1 MKKSCYTPQNHA
13 IVLKVVDSL
22 EKIAPDRGSAQPPE
36 ESIRGLKKISKRV
49 ARVVGFDN
57 QKKLLQDYIQQEID
71 YMHYFMDNNNEL
83 NVLTARQAA
92 MQANDSGFT
101 PQEQEMVYEET
112 DNQVAACHAAWAAA
126 TKLHD
131 SALELIYE
139 IEVRFTRQPAL
150 F

>member
-1 MKKSCYTPQNHA
+1 MRRTRRAPSPQKT
-13 IVLKVVDSL
+13 LS
-22 EKIAPDRGSAQPPE
+22 
-36 ESIRGLKKISKRV
+36 RGLKKISTRV

-57 QKKLLQDYIQQEID
+57 QKKLLQDYLQKEID
-71 YMHYFMDNNNEL
+71 HMHYFMDNNDEL

-92 MQANDSGFT
+92 MEANDSGFA

-112 DNQVAACHAAWAAA
+112 DNQAAACRAAWAAA

-139 IEVRFTRQPAL
+139 IEVRFARQPAL